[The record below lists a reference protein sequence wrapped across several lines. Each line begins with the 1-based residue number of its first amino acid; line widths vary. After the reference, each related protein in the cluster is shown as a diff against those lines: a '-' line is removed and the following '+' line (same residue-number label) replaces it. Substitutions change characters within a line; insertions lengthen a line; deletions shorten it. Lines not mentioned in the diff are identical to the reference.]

1 MGRPRQSDPTYQR
14 WSIVIL
20 YISPRRPL
28 SPICLLRPCSSFAS
42 HLPYQPTTSYS
53 NCRHSLITL
62 STTYHHTHTHTHTH
76 SHHVRAI
83 RSPPTARHRPS
94 PIPLRPRLHPS
105 CHRHHGSQRRPA
117 PPSGPRLSLK
127 HLHMFAREVELTND

>member
-1 MGRPRQSDPTYQR
+1 MG
-14 WSIVIL
+14 
-20 YISPRRPL
+20 
-28 SPICLLRPCSSFAS
+28 SFAS

-62 STTYHHTHTHTHTH
+62 STTYHHHYTHTHTHTH

-105 CHRHHGSQRRPA
+105 
-117 PPSGPRLSLK
+117 GPRLSHQAPPHVRPRSRAHK
-127 HLHMFAREVELTND
+127 RRVDDGCPLHQR